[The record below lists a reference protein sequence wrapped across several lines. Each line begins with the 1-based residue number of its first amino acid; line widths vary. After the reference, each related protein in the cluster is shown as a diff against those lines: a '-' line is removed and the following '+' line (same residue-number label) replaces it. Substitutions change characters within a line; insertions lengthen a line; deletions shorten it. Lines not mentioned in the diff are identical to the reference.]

1 VNAEELARNY
11 NEGVWGNRYPASHL
25 HADGG
30 WLTGVWMTGNDYR
43 NKSSLYGTFPPRLL
57 DRLLSM
63 FPEVPSTD
71 VLHVFSGAVPKGQG
85 LRVDIRPDRH
95 PDIVGDA
102 EHLSRFVR
110 RKFAMVIADPPYTK
124 ADAERY
130 GTSLPNKRL
139 VLREIAKVTRKGGFL
154 LWLDTI
160 VPIYRKLDWDY
171 VGQIALTNGSNKR
184 VRLWS
189 IFQKASHH
197 EP

>member
-1 VNAEELARNY
+1 MDIETLTRNY
-11 NEGVWGNRYPASHL
+11 NEGVWGKRYLASHL
-25 HADGG
+25 HTEGG

-43 NKSSLYGTFPPRLL
+43 NKSPLYGTFPPRVL
-57 DRLLSM
+57 DRIRSM
-63 FPEVPSTD
+63 FPDVPATD
-71 VLHVFSGAVPKGQG
+71 ILHVFSGAVPKEQG
-85 LRVDIRPDRH
+85 LRLDINPKLH

-110 RKFAMVIADPPYTK
+110 RRFTLCIADPPYSK

-154 LWLDTI
+154 LWLDCI

-189 IFQKASHH
+189 VFRR
-197 EP
+197 P